1 MPSPASSRRLGTTG
15 MKLGHVGLHT
25 KLMLA
30 LASLVAVVAG
40 GSAHFVV
47 EHERDRRLHDCPR
60 CHDP

>member
-1 MPSPASSRRLGTTG
+1 

-30 LASLVAVVAG
+30 LALLVAVVAG

-47 EHERDRRLHDCPR
+47 EHERERRRHDCPR